1 METEL
6 LSVDDITR
14 ILRISKVTAQ
24 RWCRE
29 RRLPAAKIG
38 KSYRIRKEDL
48 DRWYEGKLLEHVAA
62 KRQAP

>member
-14 ILRISKVTAQ
+14 ILRISKFTAQ
-24 RWCRE
+24 RWCCE

-38 KSYRIRKEDL
+38 K
-48 DRWYEGKLLEHVAA
+48 WYQGKLLDHNIAE
-62 KRQAP
+62 Q